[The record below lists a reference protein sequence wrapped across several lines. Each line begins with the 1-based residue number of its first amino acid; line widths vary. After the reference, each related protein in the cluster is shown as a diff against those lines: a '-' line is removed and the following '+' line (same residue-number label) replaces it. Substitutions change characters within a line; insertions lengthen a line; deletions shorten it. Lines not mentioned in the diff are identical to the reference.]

1 MRLDLLTGEKQ
12 EWHAPLHTFCEE
24 LVIVSKK
31 KGDQK
36 KSKNAKEDEDA
47 HEDNDDVW
55 LLASM
60 FNAKTNKACVGIFDG
75 RDISRGQ
82 YLYSCPCYCSCSL
95 AHALAHALPAN
106 LI

>member
-12 EWHAPLHTFCEE
+12 EWRAPLHTFCEE

-31 KGDQK
+31 KGDKK
-36 KSKNAKEDEDA
+36 KSKNAEKDED
-47 HEDNDDVW
+47 EDNDDVW

-75 RDISRGQ
+75 RDISRGE
-82 YLYSCPCYCSCSL
+82 YLYLRFCSYSCSCSCL
-95 AHALAHALPAN
+95 LLP
-106 LI
+106 LPFLPI